1 MQSFRAFRIHADDDD
16 YRAGIENLTL
26 DDLTPGEVVVESHY
40 SSVNYKDALAG
51 TGKEKILRCSPL
63 VGGIDVSGVVV
74 ASEDPRFQPGARVLV
89 TGCGLGE
96 VHDGGYAE
104 RMRVPADWV
113 VPLPDGL
120 DLFEAMALGTA
131 GFTAALAIQRMEDNH
146 QTKQHGPILVTG
158 ATGGVGSLAVDMLST
173 MGYEVT
179 ALTGKSESEEYLKT
193 LGATEVLNRH
203 ELQMSS
209 QALEKARWGGAIDNV
224 GGKILSWLTRTTKPW
239 GNIVSIGLAAG
250 AGLDTTV
257 MPFILRGVS
266 LLGVSSSNCPLPWR
280 KPIWDR
286 LATDLRPRRLDKI
299 VAETVT
305 MEQLSEVFAAML
317 AGKIQGRV
325 VVKIKQET

>member
-193 LGATEVLNRH
+193 LGATEV
-203 ELQMSS
+203 
-209 QALEKARWGGAIDNV
+209 
-224 GGKILSWLTRTTKPW
+224 
-239 GNIVSIGLAAG
+239 
-250 AGLDTTV
+250 
-257 MPFILRGVS
+257 
-266 LLGVSSSNCPLPWR
+266 
-280 KPIWDR
+280 
-286 LATDLRPRRLDKI
+286 
-299 VAETVT
+299 
-305 MEQLSEVFAAML
+305 
-317 AGKIQGRV
+317 
-325 VVKIKQET
+325 